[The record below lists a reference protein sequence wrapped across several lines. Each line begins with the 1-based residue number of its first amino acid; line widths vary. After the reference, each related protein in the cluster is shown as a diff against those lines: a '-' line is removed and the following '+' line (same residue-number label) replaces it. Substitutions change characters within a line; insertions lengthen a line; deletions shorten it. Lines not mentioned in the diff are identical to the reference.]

1 MLFVWVVEFWSVLLT
16 WRVKSRVS
24 LVGKISWKLVKALGA
39 KRWFVLPMWKWLAAC
54 SALRQKSAWQR
65 FFLAPSLSF
74 VVCAMRR
81 LRIRRADSVRAAY
94 GQHRRSAEK
103 AIQYDVVQI

>member
-1 MLFVWVVEFWSVLLT
+1 MLLIWVLEFWSVLLT

-39 KRWFVLPMWKWLAAC
+39 RRWFVLPMWKRLAAC
-54 SALRQKSAWQR
+54 SVSRQKSAWQR
-65 FFLAPSLSF
+65 VFLAPSLSF

-81 LRIRRADSVRAAY
+81 LRIRRADSIGAAY
-94 GQHRRSAEK
+94 GQHRRRAEK
-103 AIQYDVVQI
+103 AIQYDVV